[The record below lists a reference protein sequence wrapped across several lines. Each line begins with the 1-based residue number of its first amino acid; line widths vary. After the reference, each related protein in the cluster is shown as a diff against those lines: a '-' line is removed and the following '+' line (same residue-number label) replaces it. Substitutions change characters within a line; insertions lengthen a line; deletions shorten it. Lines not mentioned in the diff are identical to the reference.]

1 MKKTNKI
8 SKFWSDFRKC
18 FFGRLR
24 HRACARARTQQ
35 TCSTW
40 AFGVESLSGR
50 SLRHGHREP
59 HFAARLVASVFVV
72 RGPQNR
78 SRSVT
83 SSGSKKGPFGGV
95 LLLVLTNGQGGA
107 PRLVNGHGHASCHPV
122 TAMCAMPSHVG
133 HQMRGPKAPCDA
145 SLAVVIWIFQKNCQ
159 ARCAGQGAL
168 VLDGDFFAPA
178 GKRG

>member
-1 MKKTNKI
+1 MF
-8 SKFWSDFRKC
+8 FWTPPPPC
-18 FFGRLR
+18 LR
-24 HRACARARTQQ
+24 TRQDPA

-40 AFGVESLSGR
+40 AFGVENLSCR

-145 SLAVVIWIFQKNCQ
+145 SLAVVTAHQPQTMC
-159 ARCAGQGAL
+159 AEPGSSATRVRCLRATTWY
-168 VLDGDFFAPA
+168 
-178 GKRG
+178 KSC